1 MPAIGA
7 IFAFISGAKWFWTI
21 IRNWGAIKQIIVN
34 VEQVAQGM
42 LSRKTGLPS
51 CEETKILLDSL
62 KLLFEREL
70 IDLPGVN
77 EVEIGRILG
86 NIEANLNCSIEK
98 VEVKN
103 GQ

>member
-7 IFAFISGAKWFWTI
+7 IIAFLTGAKWFWSI
-21 IRNWGAIKQIIVN
+21 LRNWGAIKQIIVN
-34 VEQVAQGM
+34 VEQVSQGM
-42 LSRKTGLPS
+42 LSRKTGLPN

-98 VEVKN
+98 TEAKN
-103 GQ
+103 G